1 MRPAEKF
8 VRGKTTQLTGSI
20 VYAILNLSLWLLILV
35 MVEQLRL
42 SSETVGWRQ
51 SKPAVKKRGRH
62 KLTKN
67 SRKATPAKQPAAAE
81 LAATVRQMFP
91 EPPEPSER
99 SRARAAQVR
108 LLKSSI
114 RGLFELIPE
123 EVCVSLLKKIAGA
136 STACPRC
143 GGTQTEKSKDPHY
156 RQPYTRRRC
165 RDCQDQGQTA
175 TFYELTGT
183 IFEHSHLSA
192 RQWLWGMFLFVVG
205 CSSREIAT
213 ELKVNLKTAQ
223 RLVALLQ
230 LSLITCR
237 YRFRLTGQV
246 EFDEL
251 YLIGGFKGQAGQ
263 LELERAP
270 RRRGLRWPG
279 RGTWDSDKVPLL
291 GLVDRQ
297 GHIYLVPCANVQSDT
312 IQPLIEYLTDQ
323 GATLYT
329 DEYNIYNFLKRVG
342 YQHHTVNHSQGEYA
356 RGPVHVNTVE
366 GLWSLL
372 RDHLRIHRGVSKLY
386 LPLYVMRFEF
396 LTNQRQHSRWE
407 QMLELCGLACQADG
421 GRLRRLVREKQLH
434 TACPTLGLSL
444 AG

>member
-1 MRPAEKF
+1 MREQ
-8 VRGKTTQLTGSI
+8 TTQLI
-20 VYAILNLSLWLLILV
+20 EHLVYAILNLGLWLLILV
-35 MVEQLRL
+35 MIEQLRSL
-42 SSETVGWRQ
+42 TEIVGWRQ
-51 SKPAVKKRGRH
+51 TKPAVKKRGR
-62 KLTKN
+62 KKSSKN
-67 SRKATPAKQPAAAE
+67 SKKVIPTKKPSAAD

-99 SRARAAQVR
+99 SRARATM
-108 LLKSSI
+108 
-114 RGLFELIPE
+114 
-123 EVCVSLLKKIAGA
+123 VSLLKQSARGLFDLLPEERCVSILKRIAG
-136 STACPRC
+136 TGPACPRC

-156 RQPYTRRRC
+156 RQYYTRRHC
-165 RDCQDQGQTA
+165 RNCQAQGQTA
-175 TFYELTGT
+175 TFYELSQT

-192 RQWLWGMFLFVVG
+192 RQWLWGLFLFVAG
-205 CSSREIAT
+205 CSTREIAT
-213 ELKVNLKTAQ
+213 ELTINLKTAQ

-246 EFDEL
+246 EFDEV
-251 YLIGGFKGQAGQ
+251 YFIGGLKGRAGQ
-263 LELERAP
+263 LELDRTP
-270 RRRGLRWPG
+270 RKRGLRWPG
-279 RGTWDSDKVPLL
+279 RGTWDSDKVPIL

-396 LTNQRQHSRWE
+396 LTNHRQHSRWE
-407 QMLELCGLACQADG
+407 QMLELCSLACQADG
-421 GRLRRLVREKQLH
+421 VRLRRLVREKQIH

-444 AG
+444 AV